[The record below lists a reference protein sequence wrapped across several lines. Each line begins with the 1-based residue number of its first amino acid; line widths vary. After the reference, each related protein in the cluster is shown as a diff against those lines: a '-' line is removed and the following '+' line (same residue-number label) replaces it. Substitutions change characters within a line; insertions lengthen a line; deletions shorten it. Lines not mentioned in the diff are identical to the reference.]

1 MLIKMKKP
9 KLAPTQVLV
18 LGFAVLIIIG
28 AILLNLPIASVNGAS
43 IGFLDAMF
51 TSTSA
56 VCVTGLVV
64 VDTGTHWS
72 AFGKTVILILIQIGG
87 LGFMTMGTM
96 IVMLLGKKI
105 SLKDRLVM
113 KEALNRNELSG
124 VVKLTRYILFGTFLI
139 QSIGAILLSFKFIP
153 EFGLGK
159 GIAYSV
165 FHAISAFCNAGFDII
180 GNGRSLM
187 DYVDNIYVNVV
198 VCLLIILGGLG
209 FAVILD
215 IVKIRKFKR
224 FSLHSKIVV
233 FVTALLLGAG
243 FVVFLALEWS
253 NPNTLGDLGY
263 GSRFIAA
270 FFQSVTTRTA
280 GFNTIST
287 GELTNASKLF
297 TVILMFIGGSPA
309 STAGGVKTVTVGAIL
324 FMVYSVLRG
333 REETE
338 IFGRRISRNLV
349 NRAATIVAIGI
360 SIVLTMT
367 MLLTITEYN
376 QPFINILFESVSAFA
391 TVGLSTGLTPELTG
405 VGRIIVMIMMFIGR
419 LGPLTV
425 AFALAN
431 KLRKSNGKI
440 RYPEENIL
448 VG

>member
-1 MLIKMKKP
+1 MLTKINKI

-18 LGFAVLIIIG
+18 LGFAALILIG
-28 AILLNLPIASVNGAS
+28 AMILNLPIASISGTS
-43 IGFLDAMF
+43 IGFVDALF
-51 TSTSA
+51 TATSA

-64 VDTGTHWS
+64 VDTGTHWTV
-72 AFGKTVILILIQIGG
+72 FGKTVILILIQIGG

-124 VVKLTRYILFGTFLI
+124 VVRLTKYILLGTLII
-139 QSIGAILLSFKFIP
+139 QSAGAFLLSLKFIP
-153 EFGLGK
+153 EFGWTK
-159 GIAYSV
+159 GLAHSV
-165 FHAISAFCNAGFDII
+165 FHSISAFCNAGFDII

-187 DYVDNIYVNVV
+187 DYVDNIYVNIVIWV
-198 VCLLIILGGLG
+198 LIILGGLG
-209 FAVILD
+209 FTVILD
-215 IVKIRKFKR
+215 IIKFKKFKK
-224 FSLHSKIVV
+224 FSLHTKLVV
-233 FVTALLLGAG
+233 FITVLLLGIG
-243 FVVFLALEWS
+243 FVVFLFLEWGNS
-253 NPNTLGDLGY
+253 STLGGLGY
-263 GSRFIAA
+263 GSRLAAA

-287 GELTNASKLF
+287 GELTNAAKLF
-297 TVILMFIGGSPA
+297 TIMLMFIGGSPA
-309 STAGGVKTVTVGAIL
+309 STAGGVKTVTVGALI

-333 REETE
+333 RKETE
-338 IFGRRISRNLV
+338 MFGRRISTELV
-349 NRAATIVAIGI
+349 NRATTIVVIAMGVIL
-360 SIVLTMT
+360 SMT
-367 MLLTITEYN
+367 MILTITEYN

-405 VGRIIVMIMMFIGR
+405 TGRIIVMLMMFVGR

-431 KLRKSNGKI
+431 KLQKNNGKI

>member
-1 MLIKMKKP
+1 MISKIKKT
-9 KLAPTQVLV
+9 KLAPTQVLM

-28 AILLNLPIASVNGAS
+28 AILLNLPIASVSRTS
-43 IGFLDAMF
+43 IGFLDALF

-139 QSIGAILLSFKFIP
+139 QSIGALLLSFKFIP

-159 GIAYSV
+159 GIAYSI
-165 FHAISAFCNAGFDII
+165 FHSISAFCNAGFDII

-187 DYVDNIYVNVV
+187 AYVDNIYVNVV
-198 VCLLIILGGLG
+198 VWLLIILGGLG

-233 FVTALLLGAG
+233 FCCWVL
-243 FVVFLALEWS
+243 
-253 NPNTLGDLGY
+253 DL
-263 GSRFIAA
+263 
-270 FFQSVTTRTA
+270 
-280 GFNTIST
+280 
-287 GELTNASKLF
+287 
-297 TVILMFIGGSPA
+297 
-309 STAGGVKTVTVGAIL
+309 
-324 FMVYSVLRG
+324 
-333 REETE
+333 
-338 IFGRRISRNLV
+338 
-349 NRAATIVAIGI
+349 
-360 SIVLTMT
+360 
-367 MLLTITEYN
+367 
-376 QPFINILFESVSAFA
+376 
-391 TVGLSTGLTPELTG
+391 
-405 VGRIIVMIMMFIGR
+405 
-419 LGPLTV
+419 
-425 AFALAN
+425 
-431 KLRKSNGKI
+431 
-440 RYPEENIL
+440 
-448 VG
+448 